1 MISFFKKLREERKD
15 LTKAINSLAERLE
28 DLEEYR
34 KDLPAILLESAEE
47 LGGILSASAETLRRI
62 EIAMSSQVKANEAIA
77 RYFKYEI
84 GLLEKQNEEL
94 GKAPGRHDDIF

>member
-1 MISFFKKLREERKD
+1 MISFFKKLREERKE
-15 LTKAINSLAERLE
+15 LTKAINFLIEHLE
-28 DLEEYR
+28 DGE
-34 KDLPAILLESAEE
+34 KDLPAIILESADE
-47 LGGILSASAETLRRI
+47 LGKTLETSGETLRRI
-62 EIAMSSQVKANEAIA
+62 ETALASQVKANEAIA